1 MSDTFTFGSKL
12 KKWVL
17 GLAVV
22 GLVLGVVLGWFM
34 DDTSHHSRLWAN
46 LLLNTYY
53 FAGIAVTSVFFITAH
68 QLGYG
73 GWHTVFKKIP
83 IAMSRFLYIAF
94 GLMVVIVLGMWFFP
108 DGLYSHWANPHYS
121 DPLHSSYDSI
131 VADKAPFLTRIAY
144 SGGVLLFFGLW
155 ALFAWILSKKFVV
168 IRNWKEYS
176 SAKKISA
183 AFLLVFGVSSSV
195 LSWWVI
201 MSLDP
206 HWYSTL
212 FGWYNLA
219 SYFCAG
225 FAMMILII
233 IGLKRVGHLPNVTED
248 HIHDIAKLMFGFSI
262 FWTYLMFSQF
272 MLIWYANI
280 PEATIWFN
288 KRFDIPFFK
297 AIFFLALAINFF
309 LPVLAILKRDAK
321 RNYWTVGFVSVMLIF
336 GHYLDFYHMVM
347 LEPMAVGGHG
357 EDHGDAHAEEHA
369 TANTET
375 VLYADNHD
383 EASHETMV
391 IEEQAVSV
399 ETVVEHV
406 VTGEHAEDHSEEHA
420 VDAHAEDAHAGDAH
434 AEDAH
439 AGDAHAEDAHAVDAH
454 AEDAHAAAPLTHA
467 KLGLVELLFFVGFL
481 GLFLF
486 MTFTGL
492 DGEDLETK
500 EDPFLE
506 ESLHHHIKFS

>member
-1 MSDTFTFGSKL
+1 MSNTFTFGGEL

-17 GLAVV
+17 GLALV
-22 GLVLGVVLGWFM
+22 GLVLGVILGYFF
-34 DDTSHHSRLWAN
+34 DDTSHHSRLWSN

-53 FAGIAVTSVFFITAH
+53 FAGIGVTGIFFITAH

-73 GWHTVFKKIP
+73 GWHTVFKKVP
-83 IAMSRFLYIAF
+83 IAMSRFLYVAF
-94 GLMVVIVLGMWFFP
+94 PLFLLITAGLWFAP
-108 DGLYSHWANPHYS
+108 EGLYSHWA
-121 DPLHSSYDSI
+121 DPAHRDAI
-131 VADKAPFLTRIAY
+131 VRGKAPFLTRGAY
-144 SGGVLLFFGLW
+144 AIGVFVFFGLW

-176 SAKKISA
+176 SAKKMSA
-183 AFLLVFGVSSSV
+183 IFLLIFGVSSSV

-219 SYFCAG
+219 SYFCGG

-233 IGLKRVGHLPNVTED
+233 LGLKSSGHLPNVSAD

-280 PEATIWFN
+280 PEATIWYN
-288 KRFDIPFFK
+288 KRFDIPLFN
-297 AIFFLALAINFF
+297 AIFFIALAINFF

-347 LEPMAVGGHG
+347 LEPMAAGGHG
-357 EDHGDAHAEEHA
+357 EGHGGAHGGEEHA
-369 TANTET
+369 INATTT
-375 VLYADNHD
+375 VLYADNHVEGNGTGVMED
-383 EASHETMV
+383 HAESAEGMAGHALTEEHGGEAS
-391 IEEQAVSV
+391 A
-399 ETVVEHV
+399 
-406 VTGEHAEDHSEEHA
+406 DYA
-420 VDAHAEDAHAGDAH
+420 VDLHAGEEAH
-434 AEDAH
+434 
-439 AGDAHAEDAHAVDAH
+439 
-454 AEDAHAAAPLTHA
+454 AAPLTHA

-481 GLFLF
+481 GVFLF
-486 MTFTGL
+486 MTFSGL
-492 DGEDLETK
+492 DGEELETK
-500 EDPFLE
+500 EDPFLK
-506 ESLHHHIKFS
+506 ESLNHHIKFS

>member
-1 MSDTFTFGSKL
+1 MSNTFTFGGNL
-12 KKWVL
+12 KKSVL

-22 GLVLGVVLGWFM
+22 GLVLGFVLGFFF

-53 FAGIAVTSVFFITAH
+53 FAGIAVTGVFFITAH

-73 GWHTVFKKIP
+73 GWHTVFKRVP
-83 IAMSRFLYIAF
+83 IAMGRFLYVAF
-94 GLMVVIVLGMWFFP
+94 FLFLIIVAGLWLSP
-108 DGLYSHWANPHYS
+108 EGLYSHWADPH
-121 DPLHSSYDSI
+121 HRDSI
-131 VADKAPFLTRIAY
+131 VLGKAPFLTRKAY
-144 SGGVLLFFGLW
+144 ALGVIIFFGLW
-155 ALFAWILSKKFVV
+155 ALFTWLLSKKF
-168 IRNWKEYS
+168 ISIKNWKEYS

-183 AFLLVFGVSSSV
+183 GFLLVFGVSSSI

-225 FAMMILII
+225 FAMMILLM
-233 IGLKRVGHLPNVTED
+233 IGFKRMGHLPNVTED
-248 HIHDIAKLMFGFSI
+248 HIHDVAKLMFGFSV

-280 PEATIWFN
+280 PEATIWFT
-288 KRFDIPFFK
+288 KRFDIPMFK
-297 AIFFLALAINFF
+297 AIFFIALAINFF

-321 RNYWTVGFVSVMLIF
+321 RNFLTVGTISVLLIF

-347 LEPMAVGGHG
+347 VEPMGIPHGNHGATEHDSHANLSADNVLYAEVDAGHEGDVNGHAEEIHDDLHAEDEYMHLDETGHPDEHAVVSDSHADEDHGEEAHTAAGHGNDEHGHG
-357 EDHGDAHAEEHA
+357 EE
-369 TANTET
+369 
-375 VLYADNHD
+375 
-383 EASHETMV
+383 
-391 IEEQAVSV
+391 
-399 ETVVEHV
+399 
-406 VTGEHAEDHSEEHA
+406 
-420 VDAHAEDAHAGDAH
+420 
-434 AEDAH
+434 
-439 AGDAHAEDAHAVDAH
+439 
-454 AEDAHAAAPLTHA
+454 LTYA
-467 KLGLVELLFFVGFL
+467 KLGLVELFFFLGFL

-492 DGEDLETK
+492 DGEDLESGD
-500 EDPFLE
+500 DPFLE
-506 ESLHHHIKFS
+506 ESKNHHVKYS

>member
-1 MSDTFTFGSKL
+1 MSNTFTFGSNL

-22 GLVLGVVLGWFM
+22 GLVLGVILGFFF
-34 DDTSHHSRLWAN
+34 DETSHHSRLWAN

-53 FAGIAVTSVFFITAH
+53 FAGIAVTGVFFIAAH

-73 GWHTVFKKIP
+73 GWHTVFKKVP
-83 IAMSRFLYIAF
+83 IAMGRFLYVAF
-94 GLMVVIVLGMWFFP
+94 FLFVLIVIGMYVSP
-108 DGLYSHWANPHYS
+108 EGLYSHWADPH
-121 DPLHSSYDSI
+121 HRDSI
-131 VADKAPFLTRIAY
+131 VLGKAPFLTRKAY
-144 SGGVLLFFGLW
+144 ALGVIVFFGLW
-155 ALFAWILSKKFVV
+155 ALFAWLMSKKF
-168 IRNWKEYS
+168 ISIKNWKEYS

-183 AFLLVFGVSSSV
+183 AFLLVFGVSSSI

-225 FAMMILII
+225 FAMMILLM
-233 IGLKRVGHLPNVTED
+233 IGLKKMGHLPSVTED
-248 HIHDIAKLMFGFSI
+248 HIHDVAKLMFGFSV

-280 PEATIWFN
+280 PEATVWFN
-288 KRFDIPFFK
+288 KRFDIPMFK
-297 AIFFLALAINFF
+297 AIFFIALAINFF
-309 LPVLAILKRDAK
+309 LPILAILKRDAK
-321 RNYWTVGFVSVMLIF
+321 RNFLTVGTISVLLIF

-347 LEPMAVGGHG
+347 VEPMGIP
-357 EDHGDAHAEEHA
+357 HGDHHAEEHDDHGSLSVE
-369 TANTET
+369 N
-375 VLYADNHD
+375 VLYAEVEVDAHQD
-383 EASHETMV
+383 EAHAGEALV
-391 IEEQAVSV
+391 DEVHGEEVYMDEADHGDDHAVVADS
-399 ETVVEHV
+399 
-406 VTGEHAEDHSEEHA
+406 HAEDGHGDDA
-420 VDAHAEDAHAGDAH
+420 AHAEAGH
-434 AEDAH
+434 AEEGH
-439 AGDAHAEDAHAVDAH
+439 GHGEGEV
-454 AEDAHAAAPLTHA
+454 LTHA
-467 KLGLVELLFFVGFL
+467 KLGLVELFFFIGFL

-492 DGEDLETK
+492 DGEDLETE

-506 ESLHHHIKFS
+506 ESKNHHVKYS

>member
-1 MSDTFTFGSKL
+1 L

-22 GLVLGVVLGWFM
+22 GLVGGVVLGWFM
-34 DDTSHHSRLWAN
+34 DDTSHHSRLWSN

-73 GWHTVFKKIP
+73 GWHTVFKKVP

-94 GLMVVIVLGMWFFP
+94 PLFLVIIAGLWLAP
-108 DGLYSHWANPHYS
+108 EGLYSHWA
-121 DPLHSSYDSI
+121 DPAHRDSI
-131 VADKAPFLTRIAY
+131 VQGKAPFLTRRAY
-144 SGGVLLFFGLW
+144 ALGVGIFFGLW

-176 SAKKISA
+176 SAKKMSA
-183 AFLLVFGVSSSV
+183 IFLLIFGVSSSV

-212 FGWYNLA
+212 FGWYNMA

-233 IGLKRVGHLPNVTED
+233 LGLKNSGHLPHVTED

-288 KRFDIPFFK
+288 KRFDIPMFK
-297 AIFFLALAINFF
+297 AIFFLALIINFF

-321 RNYWTVGFVSVMLIF
+321 RNFWTIGFVSVMLIF

-347 LEPMAVGGHG
+347 LEPMAAGAHG
-357 EDHGDAHAEEHA
+357 EEHGDAHVEEHA
-369 TANTET
+369 ALTTTT
-375 VLYADNHD
+375 VLYAENHE
-383 EASHETMV
+383 EASTGAGLVDEHAESIETIV
-391 IEEQAVSV
+391 D
-399 ETVVEHV
+399 HV
-406 VTGEHAEDHSEEHA
+406 VTAEHAEEHSTEGVVYDIHGA
-420 VDAHAEDAHAGDAH
+420 DTHPVDTHGE
-434 AEDAH
+434 
-439 AGDAHAEDAHAVDAH
+439 
-454 AEDAHAAAPLTHA
+454 AAPLTHA

-481 GLFLF
+481 GMFLF

-492 DGEDLETK
+492 DGEELEIK

>member
-1 MSDTFTFGSKL
+1 MSNTFTFGSKL

-22 GLVLGVVLGWFM
+22 GLVLGVILGFFF
-34 DDTSHHSRLWAN
+34 DDTSHHSRLWSN

-94 GLMVVIVLGMWFFP
+94 GLMVIIVLGMWFFP

-121 DPLHSSYDSI
+121 DPLDASYDSI

-144 SGGVLLFFGLW
+144 SVGVLVFFGLW

-176 SAKKISA
+176 SAKKMSA
-183 AFLLVFGVSSSV
+183 IFLLIFGVSSSV

-233 IGLKRVGHLPNVTED
+233 LGLKKAGHLPNVSAD
-248 HIHDIAKLMFGFSI
+248 HIHDIAKLMFGFSV

-280 PEATIWFN
+280 PEATVWFN
-288 KRFDIPFFK
+288 KRFDIPMFK

-347 LEPMAVGGHG
+347 LEPMAAGGHG
-357 EDHGDAHAEEHA
+357 EAHGDAHGEEHA
-369 TANTET
+369 AWSATT
-375 VLYADNHD
+375 VLYAENVVEGED
-383 EASHETMV
+383 V
-391 IEEQAVSV
+391 VVVEEQAESV
-399 ETVVEHV
+399 EAVVDHA
-406 VTGEHAEDHSEEHA
+406 VTGEHVEEQTAVHAEEHPA
-420 VDAHAEDAHAGDAH
+420 DSHEEGV
-434 AEDAH
+434 
-439 AGDAHAEDAHAVDAH
+439 DAHAVDEH
-454 AEDAHAAAPLTHA
+454 AEAAPLTHA
-467 KLGLVELLFFVGFL
+467 RLGLVELLFFVGFL

-486 MTFTGL
+486 MTFSGL
-492 DGEDLETK
+492 DGEELETK